1 MSATPPPRMT
11 ATRFFGG
18 LLMAAGGLIAVS
30 AGLCSVIFSIM
41 GLRESGLSKE
51 LFTVGVPLV
60 LVVGGVPIAIG
71 LALFFVGRM
80 LYREPPTGGQTG
92 PS

>member
-1 MSATPPPRMT
+1 MSGPPRRMT

-30 AGLCSVIFSIM
+30 AGLCSVVVSFM
-41 GLRESGLSKE
+41 ALTESGSTAEMITSGL
-51 LFTVGVPLV
+51 PLV
-60 LVVGGVPIAIG
+60 LLFGGVPIAIG
-71 LALFFVGRM
+71 LALFFVGRG
-80 LYREPPTGGQTG
+80 LYRERPRGGQPG

>member
-1 MSATPPPRMT
+1 MSGAPHQMT

-30 AGLCSVIFSIM
+30 AGLCSVVVSII
-41 GLRESGLSKE
+41 GLTESGPTVE
-51 LFTVGVPLV
+51 LLTAGLPLV

-71 LALFFVGRM
+71 LALFFVGRG
-80 LYREPPTGGQTG
+80 LFRERPGGG
-92 PS
+92 PSGTS